1 MHREDTAMIN
11 ATGQNGA
18 DGADGTPETV
28 LGSYAHTYRGIEIHV
43 PPAPSA
49 PFNEKRRSGVFY
61 AIKKTGGYPMVHWTP
76 EMIDTA
82 RAMALAGNCNQRIA
96 DALGISPRTYVR
108 WLIRTGVSQAKA
120 APPAGSNDNQGRDV
134 AHRAPRMPGTTIM
147 AHDAALSIM
156 PRRTACSVAWS
167 DEDTAL
173 LAPYA
178 RVRMPETMRRQISTL
193 TGRSMDAVKMRIALM
208 RRLDAEITTGKL
220 RSIPGPRPIQTVIVD
235 ATPVSVLRAQQMV
248 ERPCSTCR
256 RIITTP
262 VFVRR
267 CFACKGPEKLM
278 SQGIDSSLRGV
289 GWL

>member
-1 MHREDTAMIN
+1 
-11 ATGQNGA
+11 
-18 DGADGTPETV
+18 
-28 LGSYAHTYRGIEIHV
+28 
-43 PPAPSA
+43 
-49 PFNEKRRSGVFY
+49 
-61 AIKKTGGYPMVHWTP
+61 MVHWTP
-76 EMIDTA
+76 EMIDIA
-82 RAMALAGNCNQRIA
+82 RAMALDGKPSQRIA
-96 DALGISPRTYVR
+96 DALGISPRTYLR

-120 APPAGSNDNQGRDV
+120 APPAGSKVNQGRDV
-134 AHRAPRMPGTTIM
+134 AHMAPTMPGATVM

-208 RRLDAEITTGKL
+208 RRLDAETITGNP
-220 RSIPGPRPIQTVIVD
+220 RAIPGPRPIQPEIVD
-235 ATPVSVLRAQQMV
+235 STPVSVLRAQQMV

-256 RIITTP
+256 KVFKTS

-267 CFACKGPEKLM
+267 CSGCKGPEKLM
-278 SQGIDSSLRGV
+278 SQGIDASFRGSIR
-289 GWL
+289 